1 MTSLSL
7 VNGWRA
13 GPLLEVVLGS
23 QVARLGVSAR
33 VTHNN
38 IILGCSRTVEAGG
51 VWIHGVGAA
60 PDCLSQAPPGAGT
73 FTIDAI
79 LGNSGNDPIITHIDR
94 PSRNGRRA
102 YQEEF
107 LIEPPSPVKRQ
118 RLRLEAVAEAAQPQ
132 PLQQQW
138 EPVDPG
144 RYQFDLGWG
153 EDEGTQQ
160 PRQPRV
166 FKPSDAALHRFRDRR
181 DEYLRVVMSRDGFMD
196 DLCHVC
202 RDPAIASSIRCQD
215 CFGDEML
222 CEGCCVV
229 RHATHPL
236 HRIEKWNGEFFA
248 KCQLSELGLRV
259 QLGHHPGQRCAV
271 PRPAHSNFWVLHTNG
286 FHRVNL
292 DICGCELAGV
302 SGAPDIQMLQAGW
315 FPATDDSPRT
325 CVTFA
330 CLDLF
335 LASTLQAKTTMYDFY
350 SMLEKMTDHTG
361 IKPPNRYAVFLR
373 VCREYRHLLMLKRAG
388 QGHEEGGVMA
398 TKPGGLAVLCPCCP
412 RPGVNIPTDWENAPA
427 ESRFLYITFLAIDA
441 CFRLKRRL
449 VSNEIKD
456 APLGP
461 GWSYMV
467 ESAPYREFLRTATN
481 QNEMSTCS
489 GLAALD
495 YANTKFSRGYSATGV
510 GMGVCAR
517 HEFVQPTGVGD
528 LQKGERYVNM
538 DYIFASILRH
548 LHAGLPKIISYDIVC
563 QWWKNLAK
571 RLKELPPLA
580 CQLAYSLN
588 TVPGSAQTNGE
599 GIERPWAHLGGV
611 ASSTREMGPGSR
623 EDVLNCH
630 LGNWNWDK
638 LVNLADR
645 LRIRLDREMDEYETQ
660 SESFNNFSGQQAKR
674 VPEWQRM
681 IEEWEADPA
690 GKKDPYEKTHRG
702 ITEKDV
708 LLRLEKA
715 EAERVKA
722 GIPSVHTVS
731 PCSFIAAGL
740 EVEEEQ
746 MRRRVRLQIQ
756 RKKAGTTTQ
765 EISIVALRRK
775 LTRTVGRL
783 RVLQQTYTPAS
794 IMALNTRD
802 APEGEHVEN
811 EPLFLPSALSA
822 EQRQQEPL
830 NSLAVIEDSLR
841 DAQCST
847 ALDDLRRYLHVKSRV
862 LTYKRHQARHQGANT
877 RARAIVEQNE
887 AKIRLHSEK
896 YQDAWE
902 AKRRLAGGDP
912 ARVGWS
918 VLRAQ
923 DIRCMG
929 DEEQS
934 PKEREKKRRQTERRE
949 RQEDVLREL
958 GELAPLTGEEQL
970 ERAMRGEN
978 VREISWIWTGTG
990 TTGEPDMD
998 NALRIEWSK
1007 AYARC
1012 RRWDEEIK
1020 LLREEQRRLPISL
1033 NHRADE
1039 WEARARSVPMGV
1051 LPVSQQAK
1059 GAIAYALKQ
1068 AAMFRDLAR
1077 RAEVTRTEV
1086 RLGRGKRRVP
1096 VISDDMDVDEA
1107 EDEGWEEDG
1116 EELDDCRGDVSD
1128 EEHILDGGLEDD

>member
-1 MTSLSL
+1 
-7 VNGWRA
+7 
-13 GPLLEVVLGS
+13 
-23 QVARLGVSAR
+23 
-33 VTHNN
+33 
-38 IILGCSRTVEAGG
+38 
-51 VWIHGVGAA
+51 
-60 PDCLSQAPPGAGT
+60 
-73 FTIDAI
+73 
-79 LGNSGNDPIITHIDR
+79 
-94 PSRNGRRA
+94 
-102 YQEEF
+102 
-107 LIEPPSPVKRQ
+107 
-118 RLRLEAVAEAAQPQ
+118 
-132 PLQQQW
+132 
-138 EPVDPG
+138 
-144 RYQFDLGWG
+144 
-153 EDEGTQQ
+153 
-160 PRQPRV
+160 
-166 FKPSDAALHRFRDRR
+166 
-181 DEYLRVVMSRDGFMD
+181 MD

-202 RDPAIASSIRCQD
+202 RDPAIVSSIRCQD

-259 QLGHHPGQRCAV
+259 QLGHRPGQRCAV

-571 RLKELPPLA
+571 RLKELPPLVRLRALLRLWRFVIPKMHIHGHTQA

-588 TVPGSAQTNGE
+588 TVPGSAQTDGE

-611 ASSTREMGPGSR
+611 ASSTRMGPGSR

-638 LVNLADR
+638 LVNLGESRDFFGNTYVLTSVVADR
-645 LRIRLDREMDEYETQ
+645 LRIRLDRAMDEYETQ

-746 MRRRVRLQIQ
+746 WRVRLQIQ

-841 DAQCST
+841 DTQWST

-934 PKEREKKRRQTERRE
+934 PKEREKKRH
-949 RQEDVLREL
+949 LL
-958 GELAPLTGEEQL
+958 
-970 ERAMRGEN
+970 
-978 VREISWIWTGTG
+978 
-990 TTGEPDMD
+990 DMD
-998 NALRIEWSK
+998 RNGDHGGARHGRRYVTSPWRCFDIEWSLTALRIEWSK

-1096 VISDDMDVDEA
+1096 VVSDDMDVDEA

-1116 EELDDCRGDVSD
+1116 EELDDCHGDVSD